1 MKKMLLIV
9 LTITTLFGCN
19 KGNADKKPKLLV
31 NKPKYL
37 VNIDLLGGY
46 LHDYRNSL
54 KKYVEHGDTIPYP
67 GIPRWNNG
75 YEYAGGWETADG
87 ETFNF
92 AKAQSSDSTE
102 GTKIRKELTI
112 RPKIRFD
119 KDQANNIENSLNAI
133 FKKNRDIKNLKS
145 KINELAALLDNA
157 KRDLTDNSTKFIKTA
172 INLQEARINS
182 NKDAII
188 TLNNK
193 SKEIDKLIAEMRRY
207 FKPNPYIADDYLHQY
222 FVKSEIPASLINTMK
237 KIENHALDEKYE
249 EAVNK
254 CNTDNQQ
261 NILPGDDLQ
270 IQKRA
275 EKKVFEIFRENFSE
289 QIKLAE
295 ERIRKKAYREYFPSS
310 DEIRKRA
317 EEKVLKLNLKSNAD
331 FQEVLK
337 CEIKHKKIKLNAKR
351 CSACKDAALS
361 LKNSQ
366 AYALDKE
373 YKELAVSMP
382 KNNNFSL
389 NALSLDSY
397 SIIKAIN
404 LLEALSKDKDNDEYK
419 TSYGFSD
426 IIKQDDKLNNQTP
439 LGKLLHETYKK
450 EKENRKKEALDEMQ
464 NTIKAYGPK
473 ELEAKNFKMDIVIDL
488 RRQAEDLELQSTQTI
503 ALLPSIALKNE
514 AAVRRTIADTIE
526 KQISDSGINLEEN
539 SAGDKEAEATG
550 IIEMINERREIY
562 GLKALKDKL
571 KPARKSL
578 LGTFQNIYQKIVDIE
593 TKKAMESFKS
603 QADVIENIKSGIK
616 KLNSIPKTYRE
627 RDQYN
632 PDNYK
637 KIIKKIES
645 AIKKLNFADAIKG
658 IEEIK
663 SGIDKSKSEIDDI
676 VTAAKLFKQEEDI
689 KSQIDIVEKINSN
702 NPKLNDKINNSV
714 NYNKKIIGDGVAQ
727 LFKQVENL
735 KRQNSKIQKVKYS
748 INELKPKV
756 DISAE
761 SSLPNNYKESIEK
774 ISSDINK
781 IFFWNAAESIKQ
793 YASKINKLIK
803 EPLFSTR
810 ENGYG
815 EISKLSN
822 YKKIIGDDVAQL
834 FKQAENL
841 KSQANA
847 IKKIKSDIKKLKLSA
862 PDADKKSIEN
872 IISDIKE
879 LKLSAGFKN
888 IDNTLDKLKNATDN
902 SANYKEIVG
911 EAVEKSMELLILD
924 NYKKTM
930 ERLSRSFNKLGEK
943 PIIELKELA
952 KDLESEINDI
962 IKSKELLTP
971 SGHIFANELKE
982 NFQSQANA
990 NKNIDKSKLK
1000 TQSQETLAYVQK
1012 TQESLQLQA
1021 DTIENIKK
1029 NIDKLKPKTDV
1040 SISLEKLEEE
1050 FFNIK
1055 KIKSDINGLKCRAAR
1070 DTAIDIRK
1078 KAENLLQ
1085 EATTKTDLKSATKL
1099 RIKANA
1105 LINTANKIEIEGNL
1119 RYPIEE
1125 VNENIEYIAEEKRKE
1140 RQKIYALDQL
1150 SAQEKDDRQHLLQSY
1165 NYYENIK
1172 DAVLGYQAN
1181 IKKLVEE
1188 FNLLKGDFRKN
1199 YGDFPSP
1206 F

>member
-1 MKKMLLIV
+1 MKKMLLVV

-31 NKPKYL
+31 NKPKHL

-261 NILPGDDLQ
+261 NILPGDDIQ

-404 LLEALSKDKDNDEYK
+404 LLEALSKDNDNDEYK

-464 NTIKAYGPK
+464 NIIKAYGLK

-603 QADVIENIKSGIK
+603 QADVIENIKSDIK

-645 AIKKLNFADAIKG
+645 DIKKLNFADAIKG

-663 SGIDKSKSEIDDI
+663 NGIGKSKSEIDDI
-676 VTAAKLFKQEEDI
+676 VTAAKLFEQEEDI

-714 NYNKKIIGDGVAQ
+714 NYNKKIIVDGVAQ

-748 INELKPKV
+748 INELKSKV

-815 EISKLSN
+815 EISKLSD

-872 IISDIKE
+872 IISNIKE

-888 IDNTLDKLKNATDN
+888 IDNTLNELKNATDN

-952 KDLESEINDI
+952 KDLESEIDDI

-1000 TQSQETLAYVQK
+1000 TKSQGTLAYVQK

-1055 KIKSDINGLKCRAAR
+1055 KIKSDINGLKFRAAR

-1085 EATTKTDLKSATKL
+1085 EATTKTDLKSAAKL